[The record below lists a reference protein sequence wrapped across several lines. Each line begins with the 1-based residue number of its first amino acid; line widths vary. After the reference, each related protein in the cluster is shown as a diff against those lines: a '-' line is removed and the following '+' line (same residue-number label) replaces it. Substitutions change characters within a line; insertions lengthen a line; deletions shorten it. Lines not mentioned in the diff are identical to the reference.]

1 MAFRNVFNSSK
12 PKQQTRQTSED
23 IKTELPK
30 DFKECMPGNLIHVL
44 NTKTGKLEEKSQR
57 ERLGFDPVSGK
68 LGLITV
74 QQGINTDN
82 QIQLGM
88 AEDGFFTLNKQQ
100 GIIRP

>member
-1 MAFRNVFNSSK
+1 MAFRNIFNSSK

-23 IKTELPK
+23 IKTEPK
-30 DFKECMPGNLIHVL
+30 DFKECMPIYDNDGNLIHVL

-74 QQGINTDN
+74 QEGINTDN

-88 AEDGFFTLNKQQ
+88 AEDGFFTLNK
-100 GIIRP
+100 